1 MAVTCRQA
9 QPNDFPALGQMLELY
24 QYELSDILQQD
35 LGADGRYGYDLA
47 RHREGTRFYAH
58 VAFEAD
64 HYAGFALVAPAAI
77 TRTDGSWMEQFFI
90 LKRYRR
96 AGAGRALAFHV
107 LNSHPGP
114 WEVGEMP
121 DNATARAFWRKVIA
135 EATAGTFTEMH
146 VTEGSWQGTV
156 QRFHLGGLA

>member
-24 QYELSDILQQD
+24 QYELSDIWQQD
-35 LGADGRYGYDLA
+35 LGADGRFGYDLA
-47 RHREGTRFYAH
+47 RHRERARFYAH

-77 TRTDGSWMEQFFI
+77 TRTDGSWE
-90 LKRYRR
+90 
-96 AGAGRALAFHV
+96 A
-107 LNSHPGP
+107 
-114 WEVGEMP
+114 GEMP

>member
-24 QYELSDILQQD
+24 QYELSDIWQQD

-47 RHREGTRFYAH
+47 RHREATRFYAH

-77 TRTDGSWMEQFFI
+77 TRTDGSWE
-90 LKRYRR
+90 
-96 AGAGRALAFHV
+96 A
-107 LNSHPGP
+107 
-114 WEVGEMP
+114 GEMP

>member
-1 MAVTCRQA
+1 
-9 QPNDFPALGQMLELY
+9 MLELY
-24 QYELSDILQQD
+24 QYELSDIWQQD

-96 AGAGRALAFHV
+96 AGAGRA
-107 LNSHPGP
+107 
-114 WEVGEMP
+114 
-121 DNATARAFWRKVIA
+121 RAFWRKVIA